1 MSNKL
6 PKQPPKAQ
14 PKPVDLLDDIAVC
27 IKALV
32 DHGWAERNETIVLT
46 AGSRVSKHAD
56 QQVALGLLRATA
68 GGVVGEA

>member
-6 PKQPPKAQ
+6 PKQPPKAA
-14 PKPVDLLDDIAVC
+14 PDTLRLIDDLAVC
-27 IKALV
+27 MKALI

-46 AGSRVSKHAD
+46 AGSRISKHAD

-68 GGVVGEA
+68 GGAN